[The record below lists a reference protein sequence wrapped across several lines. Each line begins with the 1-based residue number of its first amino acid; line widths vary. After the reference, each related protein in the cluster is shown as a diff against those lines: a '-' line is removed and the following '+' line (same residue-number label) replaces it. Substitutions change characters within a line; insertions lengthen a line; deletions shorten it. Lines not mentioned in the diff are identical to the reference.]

1 MALETDIT
9 QRAQSGFNSTLDPE
23 IRRESRGKAFKIN
36 LYKYPQ
42 DLGGEDLKHYVEFGI
57 TMRGK
62 SKFLPPDSDRYA
74 AASPTRGASGNM
86 TAENISQA
94 ATGSAAIAVGAIAYK
109 LTRNVLG
116 KIDGTGGKRPA
127 SLKGTV
133 AKAAGAAAVDA
144 ALSAGVALAAGA
156 ATIAA
161 LSASEILKPDVSYR
175 ISDVIALH
183 LDGPPTVK
191 YSVNYANAELGT
203 LAGVLGGGV
212 IESTNSPGASES
224 ATALGTALAALPGAL
239 GSVNI
244 KNLLSAR
251 SGTALNPFKEVIFES
266 VDFRTFAFKYK
277 FFPKSRSESKAVED
291 IITLF
296 KFHMH
301 PEMSNGKLFFINP
314 SEFNISYNFESGP
327 NSYFHK
333 FAPCVLTEMDVN
345 YGGEQFSSFR
355 DGTPTEVHV
364 SLTFREKEILT
375 KQMILDGF

>member
-1 MALETDIT
+1 M
-9 QRAQSGFNSTLDPE
+9 DPE

-42 DLGGEDLKHYVEFGI
+42 DLGGEDLKHYIEFGI

-62 SKFLPPDSDRYA
+62 SKFLPPDSDRFA

-94 ATGSAAIAVGAIAYK
+94 ATGSAAVAVGAIAYK
-109 LTRNVLG
+109 LTKNVLG
-116 KIDGTGGKRPA
+116 KVDSTGGKKPA
-127 SLKGTV
+127 SL
-133 AKAAGAAAVDA
+133 KAAGAAAVDA

-251 SGTALNPFKEVIFES
+251 SGTA
-266 VDFRTFAFKYK
+266 
-277 FFPKSRSESKAVED
+277 
-291 IITLF
+291 
-296 KFHMH
+296 
-301 PEMSNGKLFFINP
+301 
-314 SEFNISYNFESGP
+314 
-327 NSYFHK
+327 
-333 FAPCVLTEMDVN
+333 
-345 YGGEQFSSFR
+345 
-355 DGTPTEVHV
+355 
-364 SLTFREKEILT
+364 
-375 KQMILDGF
+375 